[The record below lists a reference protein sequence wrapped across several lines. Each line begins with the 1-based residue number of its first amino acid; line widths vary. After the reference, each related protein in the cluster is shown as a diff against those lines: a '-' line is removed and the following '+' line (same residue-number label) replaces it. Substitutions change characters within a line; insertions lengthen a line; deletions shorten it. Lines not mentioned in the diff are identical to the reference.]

1 MMVIISREERKMVG
15 RMEDEGEEEEKEEK
29 EEEEECRGEKRSS
42 GSFSAAVV
50 GTGATQL
57 GAVVHT

>member
-1 MMVIISREERKMVG
+1 
-15 RMEDEGEEEEKEEK
+15 MEDEEEEEEKEEK
-29 EEEEECRGEKRSS
+29 EEEECRGEKRSS